1 MLDREKLRAEFRAY
15 LNEAKIIGKLKP
27 YESSLISGYMKFL
40 QDYFDIQKEVNV
52 ILKKP
57 DSKTMFGYIDLIA
70 MSSGKYDIIVKYE
83 FGTILG
89 HIAHEFTHVKQ
100 YLKGELDYTPDL
112 KFVVWK
118 KEPFISIK
126 DLSKTTKDLVKY
138 KELPWE
144 AEAYKNQKDL
154 PQKFKKS
161 RQYQELYQ
169 NADATLAFVLDNL

>member
-1 MLDREKLRAEFRAY
+1 MKTFREWLRESEELNEKL
-15 LNEAKIIGKLKP
+15 IGKLKP
-27 YESSLISGYMKFL
+27 YESSLIYGYLDFL
-40 QDYFDIQKEVNV
+40 KDHFNVQKEVNI

-57 DSKTMFGYIDLIA
+57 DSKTDFGYIDLIS
-70 MSSGKYDIIVKYE
+70 MSRGKYDIVIKYE
-83 FGTILG
+83 FGTMLG

-112 KFVVWK
+112 NFVIWK

-144 AEAYKNQKDL
+144 AEAYKNQLLL
-154 PQKFKKS
+154 PEKFKKS
-161 RQYQELYQ
+161 QYFKNLYQ
-169 NADATLAFVLDNL
+169 NADATLIFVLDNL